1 MSRSS
6 ARFVVLVLLPAAAL
20 ATAGASCDGDELV
33 VLDECVKANPRGT
46 MGIASADVVYQA
58 ITECQGDSGG
68 CMAAT
73 ACVGQ
78 AGDRDCNPKGVISAA
93 AAVCVAQANGLEP
106 GIERLRSSL
115 VYNYAHR
122 RLTWNVSNVLYDSAR
137 EPPPPGA
144 SGQRG
149 GVSMLVDAINAKL
162 LARTEWAA
170 TQ

>member
-6 ARFVVLVLLPAAAL
+6 AGFVVLVLLPTAL
-20 ATAGASCDGDELV
+20 ATAWAGCDGDELV
-33 VLDECVKANPRGT
+33 VLHECVQANPRGT
-46 MGIASADVVYQA
+46 MGIASADAVYQA
-58 ITECQGDSGG
+58 ITECQGDSGA

-73 ACVGQ
+73 ACVGE
-78 AGDRDCNPKGVISAA
+78 ARDRDCNPRGVISSA

-115 VYNYAHR
+115 VYNFAHR
-122 RLTWNVSNVLYDSAR
+122 RLTWNVSNVLYDGAR
-137 EPPPPGA
+137 EPPPAGA